1 MDKFKFDNITKGINL
16 KNHMIKYELESRSLL
31 LCDLKGFILDLVYI
45 GFIIDDICIIDDKNF
60 LIRIFYNIIIKIK
73 RFNNTIKINEE
84 LFIKNQK
91 IYDFIYIKE
100 RKLLIISFETFIGI
114 WDINSL
120 FKNPIQIIINNYHN
134 LFNFNSNVFI
144 SYDKKKISI
153 YQKTDNIKLYQL
165 STILTLDN
173 NLSDNKLSLV
183 KLDFR
188 TLMIANKNEIFLFD
202 IRNMITKRK
211 YKFINGKGKIN
222 SLYSKEKNI
231 YLNIGD
237 YLYTIRYN
245 KSNLEIINIFY
256 INFVEIIIKESE
268 SIEYLFHLRN
278 PILANLKNED
288 ILINN
293 ESVKFFSFKHE
304 NSIKFF
310 KIIRIGNYLYIL
322 PFTNYV
328 DILKERIII
337 YKDIIKRNMFFSRNG
352 DQSMTGSLAQNE
364 RRIEVRKS
372 KRYHIIIGKNNSD
385 KRNKFK
391 KVNKI
396 KIKNNPKAF
405 NKKFR

>member
-1 MDKFKFDNITKGINL
+1 
-16 KNHMIKYELESRSLL
+16 
-31 LCDLKGFILDLVYI
+31 
-45 GFIIDDICIIDDKNF
+45 
-60 LIRIFYNIIIKIK
+60 
-73 RFNNTIKINEE
+73 
-84 LFIKNQK
+84 
-91 IYDFIYIKE
+91 
-100 RKLLIISFETFIGI
+100 
-114 WDINSL
+114 
-120 FKNPIQIIINNYHN
+120 
-134 LFNFNSNVFI
+134 
-144 SYDKKKISI
+144 
-153 YQKTDNIKLYQL
+153 
-165 STILTLDN
+165 
-173 NLSDNKLSLV
+173 
-183 KLDFR
+183 
-188 TLMIANKNEIFLFD
+188 MIANKNEIFLID

-268 SIEYLFHLRN
+268 SIEYLFHLRY

-293 ESVKFFSFKHE
+293 ESVKFFSFKNE
-304 NSIKFF
+304 NSIKFS
-310 KIIRIGNYLYIL
+310 KISRIGNYLYIL

-352 DQSMTGSLAQNE
+352 DQSMTESLAQNE